1 MALSTSVDGGV
12 TWQYYATL
20 DNGTA
25 TKAEA
30 SDTYPTVIV
39 SADQQELLTVWS
51 TYCPRGP
58 AARAAHAARAGRA
71 DGRRR
76 AGAVGGSERGTGGE
90 ISTDSERGTGGE
102 SSTGSESGTGG
113 DHTGEGGRAAA
124 AAADADLIEPCYSTI
139 KLARTRAPFVH

>member
-90 ISTDSERGTGGE
+90 
-102 SSTGSESGTGG
+102 SSTGSERGTGG
-113 DHTGEGGRAAA
+113 DHTGEGGRGAA